1 MPFTYDLDIGS
12 TRYFAGLEAGEVP
25 LLLLFSGT
33 VFGSADG
40 KLQVQQVPW
49 SKEAAYRLPVSVWR
63 EAIDAHFPNSAWIKM
78 SRQTL
83 DELQRFKTRHALP
96 TWDATVCELLARA
109 DAEIGPAAMKV
120 DSAHLAQARK
130 VADAILYEGY
140 LLYPYRQTAQKN
152 QARFQFGVLMPPA
165 YGVVDDCEPSASQT
179 ECLLECP
186 DAAQVRVLVRF
197 LQLRHRV
204 VQAAAPGMRR
214 AARRSPAL
222 TVGATEY
229 TTWDEATEREQWA
242 AVPVAELLSQDRNV
256 EFHIGAGEASEDLID
271 STGQQAGRLVRRWN
285 GISGVIR
292 LTAQRVAG
300 PYGALRLRVR
310 VENDTIPQ
318 APMRSRDDGLQ
329 HAMIGTHA
337 LIWVPGGKFLSM
349 TEPPEWAAAEVA
361 ACVNVGTW
369 PVLAGPRD
377 CQDLLLSSPVILY
390 DHPEIAAESPGEL
403 FDATEIDEIL
413 TLRTLALTDA
423 EKQQA
428 RATDPRAAQIMD
440 RLDDMPPEML
450 ERMHGAIRYLKSAP
464 AGPGTG
470 PVGQQARE
478 QAQRT
483 PPSGPGRSRGPPRAT
498 RRLRAGRR
506 FRASRWFRARPRFRA
521 RSPAAP
527 RCPGGIRV
535 PIPRCRRK
543 RITS

>member
-1 MPFTYDLDIGS
+1 
-12 TRYFAGLEAGEVP
+12 
-25 LLLLFSGT
+25 
-33 VFGSADG
+33 
-40 KLQVQQVPW
+40 
-49 SKEAAYRLPVSVWR
+49 
-63 EAIDAHFPNSAWIKM
+63 
-78 SRQTL
+78 
-83 DELQRFKTRHALP
+83 
-96 TWDATVCELLARA
+96 
-109 DAEIGPAAMKV
+109 MKP
-120 DSAHLAQARK
+120 DSAHLTQARK

-165 YGVVDDCEPSASQT
+165 YGAVDDCELSASQT

-197 LQLRHRV
+197 LQIRHRT
-204 VQAAAPGMRR
+204 VQALTPPGTGELRDVSTL
-214 AARRSPAL
+214 A
-222 TVGATEY
+222 VDATEY

-242 AVPVAELLSQDRNV
+242 AVTVADLLTQDRNV
-256 EFHIGAGEASEDLID
+256 EFHVGAGEASEDLID
-271 STGQQAGRLVRRWN
+271 SMGQRAGRLVYRWN

-292 LTAQRVAG
+292 LSAQRVAG
-300 PYGALRLRVR
+300 PFAALRLRVR
-310 VENDTIPQ
+310 VENDTIPET
-318 APMRSRDDGLQ
+318 PLRNRHDGLQ
-329 HAMIGTHA
+329 HAMIGAHA
-337 LIWVPGGKFLSM
+337 LVWVPGGKFLSM

-377 CQDLLLSSPVILY
+377 CHDLLLSSPVILY

-464 AGPGTG
+464 SPAP
-470 PVGQQARE
+470 AD
-478 QAQRT
+478 RT
-483 PPSGPGRSRGPPRAT
+483 APGRPALPGEPGA
-498 RRLRAGRR
+498 
-506 FRASRWFRARPRFRA
+506 AR
-521 RSPAAP
+521 
-527 RCPGGIRV
+527 
-535 PIPRCRRK
+535 
-543 RITS
+543 